1 MYLVSDFLYFITCY
15 ILKYRYKVVARNIE
29 IAFPDYSMKQ
39 RKMVIKGFYRNF
51 SDVLVETIMAISM
64 KKGEMV
70 RRVTYSNIHKLE
82 DCKNRGLSSVF
93 LATHQCNWEWM
104 LLSGT
109 VQFPY
114 HVIGVY
120 KPLKNRTMDELM
132 LRIRSRFGTEMVPA
146 NRIIRNIATHRS
158 DVRGIGLIGDQRPR
172 LGGKKLWYRMFG
184 KDTAFH
190 SGIEF
195 VPKMENAAVFMAR
208 MVRTHRG
215 HYHLDMIKLCEPP
228 YDNNPDST
236 EIISKYVDELESVI
250 QENPSDWLWSH
261 NRWKYSKEEA
271 ASYDRQYEKG
281 KN

>member
-1 MYLVSDFLYFITCY
+1 MYLVSDILYFITCY
-15 ILKYRYKVVARNIE
+15 IIRYRHKVVTRNLE
-29 IAFPDYSMKQ
+29 IAFPEIPKES
-39 RKMVIKGFYRNF
+39 RKKIMKGFYRNF
-51 SDVLVETIMAISM
+51 SDVLVESLMAISM
-64 KKGEMV
+64 KKEEMV
-70 RRVTYSNIHKLE
+70 RRVTFSNIDQLE
-82 DCKNRGLSSVF
+82 DCKSRGLSSVF

-104 LLSGT
+104 LMSGT

-114 HVIGVY
+114 HIIGVY
-120 KPLKNRTMDELM
+120 KPLKNKSMDELM
-132 LRIRSRFGTEMVPA
+132 ISTRSRFGTEMIQT
-146 NRIIRNIATHRS
+146 NRIVRNIAMHRK

-172 LGGKKLWYRMFG
+172 LGGKKLWHDMFG
-184 KDTAFH
+184 KPTAFFP
-190 SGIEF
+190 GIEA
-195 VPKMENAAVFMAR
+195 VPKMENSAVFMAR
-208 MVRTHRG
+208 MVRVRRG

-228 YDNNPDST
+228 YSKNPEST